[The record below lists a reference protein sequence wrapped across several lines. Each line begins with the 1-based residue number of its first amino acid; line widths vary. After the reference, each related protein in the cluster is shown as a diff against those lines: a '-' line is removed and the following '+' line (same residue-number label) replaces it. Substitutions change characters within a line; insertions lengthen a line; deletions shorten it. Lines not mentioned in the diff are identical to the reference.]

1 MTNFA
6 RINAPILGITVDD
19 SACSVDDL
27 ARCGGVEVTAG
38 AAEEWD
44 PLVERAVASS
54 WTGIEALSGIPGT
67 VADVVRANASAH
79 GQEVGDSVSSVRT
92 WDHERDAQKT
102 FPFVDCRFGPGTSV
116 FQEQRPDGTARY
128 QILDVTFLFRQG
140 ELTPPV
146 HDQAFAD
153 VLGIQPGERTTI
165 SQVRRA
171 VLA

>member
-1 MTNFA
+1 MASYA
-6 RINAPILGITVDD
+6 RINAPIGITVDD

-44 PLVERAVASS
+44 PLVARAVESS

-67 VADVVRANASAH
+67 VADVVRDNASAH
-79 GQEVGDSVSSVRT
+79 GQELGDSVSSVRT
-92 WDHERDAQKT
+92 WDHVRDAQKT

-116 FQEQRPDGTARY
+116 FQEQLPDGAHRY
-128 QILDVTFLFRQG
+128 EILDVTFLFRQG

-146 HDQAFAD
+146 QDPALAHL
-153 VLGIQPGERTTI
+153 LGIEPGQRATL